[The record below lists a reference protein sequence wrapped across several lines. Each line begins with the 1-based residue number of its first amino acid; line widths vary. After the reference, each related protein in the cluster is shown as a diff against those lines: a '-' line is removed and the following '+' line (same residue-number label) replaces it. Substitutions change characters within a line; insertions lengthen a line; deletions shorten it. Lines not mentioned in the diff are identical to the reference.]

1 MENNAASDV
10 IFVDSLH
17 VSANIGPDCWD
28 RNRSQPI
35 YISVYL
41 HLKESYLDRAGASDN
56 VLDSIDYSD
65 LTKKVSNFITAKS
78 ESETPN
84 FNGPDELIQ
93 AVTELAFNL
102 AGEAAAAV
110 RVILGAPKMI
120 LLAAE
125 FSVDITTTLMKDQP
139 KSTIIASKR
148 VLIKDLVLPVIIGV
162 NPAERKSKQRVKVN
176 LIFHENSSS
185 LAVVNYQQV
194 VAQLCQ
200 ASLASWNQCPHL
212 NFRLKQ
218 EIDSSSY
225 LTLEAFVMQV
235 LKTSC
240 MCSDRIE
247 AVTARAQKPSA
258 LSFAE
263 SSGVEITRKRI
274 AFVR

>member
-1 MENNAASDV
+1 
-10 IFVDSLH
+10 
-17 VSANIGPDCWD
+17 
-28 RNRSQPI
+28 
-35 YISVYL
+35 
-41 HLKESYLDRAGASDN
+41 
-56 VLDSIDYSD
+56 
-65 LTKKVSNFITAKS
+65 
-78 ESETPN
+78 
-84 FNGPDELIQ
+84 
-93 AVTELAFNL
+93 
-102 AGEAAAAV
+102 
-110 RVILGAPKMI
+110 
-120 LLAAE
+120 
-125 FSVDITTTLMKDQP
+125 MKDQP